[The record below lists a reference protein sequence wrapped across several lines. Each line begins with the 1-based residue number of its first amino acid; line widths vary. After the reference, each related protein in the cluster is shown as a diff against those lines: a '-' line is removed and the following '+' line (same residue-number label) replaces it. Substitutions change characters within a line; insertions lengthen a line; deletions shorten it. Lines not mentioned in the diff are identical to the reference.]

1 MEAMG
6 MSVLTKRA
14 QILFSPEEYELLKKL
29 AVSTKCS
36 VGELV
41 RRAVEKQYQIVGKK
55 EKIQAADRLC
65 RKKELPVEDWR
76 KMEGEIMQR
85 WREK

>member
-1 MEAMG
+1 

-14 QILFSPEEYELLKKL
+14 QILFSPEEYELLRKL
-29 AVSTKCS
+29 AVSTKSS

-41 RRAVEKQYQIVGKK
+41 RRAVKKQYQIIGRK
-55 EKIQAADRLC
+55 ERIEAAERLC
-65 RKKELPVEDWR
+65 RKKELPVEDWG

-85 WREK
+85 WKGLTK

>member
-1 MEAMG
+1 MEVTR

-29 AVSTKCS
+29 AVSTKSS

-41 RRAVEKQYQIVGKK
+41 RRAVKKQYQIVERR
-55 EKIQAADRLC
+55 EKIQAAERLC
-65 RKKELPVEDWR
+65 RKKELLVEDWG

-85 WREK
+85 WKEK

>member
-1 MEAMG
+1 

-14 QILFSPEEYELLKKL
+14 QILFSPEEYQLLKKL
-29 AVSTKCS
+29 AVSTKSS

-41 RRAVEKQYQIVGKK
+41 RRAVKKQYQAVGRK
-55 EKIQAADRLC
+55 EKIEAAGRLC
-65 RKKELPVEDWR
+65 RKKELPVEDWE

-85 WREK
+85 WKEK

>member
-1 MEAMG
+1 

-29 AVSTKCS
+29 AVSTKSS

-41 RRAVEKQYQIVGKK
+41 RRAVKKQYQIVERK

-76 KMEGEIMQR
+76 KMEVEIMQR
-85 WREK
+85 WKEK

>member
-1 MEAMG
+1 MEVTE

-29 AVSTKCS
+29 AVSTKSS

-41 RRAVEKQYQIVGKK
+41 RRAVKKQYQIVGRK

-76 KMEGEIMQR
+76 KMEAEIMQR
-85 WREK
+85 WKEK

>member
-1 MEAMG
+1 
-6 MSVLTKRA
+6 MSVLTKRT

-29 AVSTKCS
+29 AASTKSS

-41 RRAVEKQYQIVGKK
+41 RRAVKKQYQIIGKK

-65 RKKELPVEDWR
+65 RKKELPVENWE
-76 KMEGEIMQR
+76 KMEKEIMQR
-85 WREK
+85 WKEK

>member
-1 MEAMG
+1 

-29 AVSTKCS
+29 AVSTKSS

-41 RRAVEKQYQIVGKK
+41 RRAVKKQYQIVGRK

-65 RKKELPVEDWR
+65 RKKELPVEDWA
-76 KMEGEIMQR
+76 KMEVEIMQR
-85 WREK
+85 WKEK

>member
-1 MEAMG
+1 

-29 AVSTKCS
+29 AVSTKSS

-41 RRAVEKQYQIVGKK
+41 RRAVKKQYQMVGRK
-55 EKIQAADRLC
+55 EKIRAAERLC
-65 RKKELPVEDWR
+65 GKKELPVEGWA
-76 KMEGEIMQR
+76 KMEKEIMQR
-85 WREK
+85 WKEK

>member
-1 MEAMG
+1 
-6 MSVLTKRA
+6 MSVLTKRT

-29 AVSTKCS
+29 AASTKSS

-41 RRAVEKQYQIVGKK
+41 RRAVKKQYQIIGKK

-65 RKKELPVEDWR
+65 RKKELPVENWE
-76 KMEGEIMQR
+76 KMEKEIMQR
-85 WREK
+85 WEEK

>member
-1 MEAMG
+1 

-29 AVSTKCS
+29 AVSTKSS

-41 RRAVEKQYQIVGKK
+41 RKAVKKQYQIIGRK
-55 EKIQAADRLC
+55 EKIQAAERLC
-65 RKKELPVEDWR
+65 RKIELPVEDWG
-76 KMEGEIMQR
+76 KMEREIMQR
-85 WREK
+85 WKEK

>member
-1 MEAMG
+1 

-14 QILFSPEEYELLKKL
+14 QILFSPEEYELLRKL
-29 AVSTKCS
+29 AASTRSS

-41 RRAVEKQYQIVGKK
+41 RRAVKKQYQIVERK
-55 EKIQAADRLC
+55 EKIEAAERLC
-65 RKKELPVEDWR
+65 RKKELPMEDWT

-85 WREK
+85 WKES

>member
-1 MEAMG
+1 

-14 QILFSPEEYELLKKL
+14 QILFSPEEYQLLKKL
-29 AVSTKCS
+29 AVSTKSS

-41 RRAVEKQYQIVGKK
+41 RRAVKKQYQTVGRK
-55 EKIQAADRLC
+55 EKIEAAGRLC
-65 RKKELPVEDWR
+65 RKKELPVEEWE

-85 WREK
+85 WKEK

>member
-1 MEAMG
+1 

-14 QILFSPEEYELLKKL
+14 QILFSPEEYQLLKKL
-29 AVSTKCS
+29 AVLTKSS

-41 RRAVEKQYQIVGKK
+41 RKAVKRQYQIVGRK
-55 EKIQAADRLC
+55 EKIEAAERLC
-65 RKKELPVEDWR
+65 RKKEFPVEDWE

-85 WREK
+85 WKEK